1 VVKQKEHKLWPQ
13 QFKIKKEP
21 LLVVSY
27 NQLKFQRKQAV
38 VEVKMVRRKK
48 KVELNLFT
56 QEKQGNLKSL
66 KNQQKMHKQ

>member
-21 LLVVSY
+21 LLVVLY

-48 KVELNLFT
+48 KVELNLLS
-56 QEKQGNLKSL
+56 QEKQRNLKSL
-66 KNQQKMHKQ
+66 KNQQKMHDP